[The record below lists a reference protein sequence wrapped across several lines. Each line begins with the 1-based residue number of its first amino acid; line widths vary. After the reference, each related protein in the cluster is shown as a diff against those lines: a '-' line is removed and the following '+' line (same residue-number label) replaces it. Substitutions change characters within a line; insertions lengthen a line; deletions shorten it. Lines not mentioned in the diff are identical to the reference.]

1 MKLKKLILGF
11 ALIAFLTVPA
21 MCSAQQVTDAT
32 IRNMVAKYKAKNYTG
47 CLQAAQAILKVS
59 PSNAYAF
66 YYEGL
71 SHMQLG
77 NKEDAEAS
85 FQKVISLNT
94 NKTLT
99 KYAELGSVCLEDEEK
114 CAAMSNRSDEL
125 DNFIKS
131 NKFYDKDV
139 QSEVNKKKLDRIRQ
153 NINEEL
159 GGKKKSEVPSNE
171 EIANAV
177 KTLAKVGFNPMAGF
191 NGNMYS
197 NPEMM
202 QMNML
207 LGNNGNGAQMNNMLP
222 FLLMSQNQDGTQ
234 KMSPELIQ
242 SMMMSQMQ
250 MY

>member
-1 MKLKKLILGF
+1 MIIDTKKL
-11 ALIAFLTVPA
+11 
-21 MCSAQQVTDAT
+21 Q
-32 IRNMVAKYKAKNYTG
+32 KA
-47 CLQAAQAILKVS
+47 
-59 PSNAYAF
+59 
-66 YYEGL
+66 
-71 SHMQLG
+71 
-77 NKEDAEAS
+77 
-85 FQKVISLNT
+85 VI
-94 NKTLT
+94 
-99 KYAELGSVCLEDEEK
+99 E
-114 CAAMSNRSDEL
+114 
-125 DNFIKS
+125 
-131 NKFYDKDV
+131 
-139 QSEVNKKKLDRIRQ
+139 NKKKHNFNTTDVKFELLLLYGEVNELFQAWLKEDQ
-153 NINEEL
+153 ENINEEL